1 MTPVLESARLRLRP
15 VREDDAADIVGLI
28 GDADVVHF
36 LAMVPYPYTLDD
48 AHIFIASAQGRGPLA
63 VQESF
68 VVEHRDDGAFL
79 GVMSLVPD
87 AHVSNGAIL
96 GYWIAKPHWA
106 QGYATEAAQTL
117 VEYGFATR
125 GYASISAAAAVANP
139 ASRRVLQKAGLTAV
153 GSDGRH
159 WLPARNRAEPS
170 VTHAVTRDA
179 WIAARTK
186 RIVHVAAVALVDADD
201 RVLIAQRPA
210 GKAMAGL
217 WEFPG
222 GKVEAGE
229 TPEVAL
235 IRELREELGIDTE
248 ASCLAPFTFASHAYE
263 KFHLLMPLFVCRV
276 WKGQVHGREGQAL
289 KWVEPLRLADYP
301 MPPAD
306 IPLVA
311 MLRDFL

>member
-1 MTPVLESARLRLRP
+1 MTALLESTRLRLRP
-15 VREDDAADIVGLI
+15 VREDDADVIVALLADI
-28 GDADVVHF
+28 DVVHF
-36 LAMVPYPYTLDD
+36 LAMVPHPYTSDD
-48 AHIFIASAQGRGPLA
+48 ARIFIASAQGKGPLA

-68 VVEHRDDGAFL
+68 ALERKEDGAFL
-79 GVMSLVPD
+79 GIMSLIPD
-87 AHVSNGAIL
+87 AHVAEAAIL
-96 GYWIAKPHWA
+96 GYWIAKPYWA

-139 ASRRVLQKAGLTAV
+139 ASRRVLQKAGLMAI

-170 VTHAVTRDA
+170 ITHAVTREG
-179 WIAARTK
+179 WIASRTK

-201 RVLIAQRPA
+201 RVLIAQRPP
-210 GKAMAGL
+210 GKSMAGL

-229 TPEVAL
+229 TPEACL

>member
-1 MTPVLESARLRLRP
+1 MTTILESARLRLRP
-15 VREDDAADIVGLI
+15 VREDDASHFVRLLN
-28 GDADVVHF
+28 DADVVRY
-36 LAMVPYPYTLDD
+36 LSMVPFPYTQLD
-48 AHIFIASAQGRGPLA
+48 AGEFIASARDGGPLPVGEA
-63 VQESF
+63 FAIEELNSG
-68 VVEHRDDGAFL
+68 EFL
-79 GVMSLVPD
+79 GVLGLRPD
-87 AHVSNGAIL
+87 PHLEDAGII
-96 GYWIAKPHWA
+96 GYWLAKAHW
-106 QGYATEAAQTL
+106 GRGLMTEAVTL
-117 VEYGFATR
+117 ALAYGFSTR
-125 GYASISAAAAVANP
+125 HYRSISAAAAIANA
-139 ASRRVLQKAGLTAV
+139 ASRKVLMKAGLQPV
-153 GSDGRH
+153 GSDGLH
-159 WLPARNRAEPS
+159 WLPARARPEAAM
-170 VTHAVTRDA
+170 THALTREA
-179 WIAARTK
+179 WIASRTK

-201 RVLIAQRPA
+201 RVLIAQRPP
-210 GKAMAGL
+210 GKSMAGL

-229 TPEVAL
+229 TPEACL

>member
-1 MTPVLESARLRLRP
+1 MTTILESARLRLRP
-15 VREDDAADIVGLI
+15 VREDDADDIVRLI
-28 GDADVVHF
+28 GDAEVVHF
-36 LAMVPYPYTLDD
+36 LAMVPYPYTLED
-48 AHIFIASAQGRGPLA
+48 ARMFIASAQGRGPLA

-68 VVEHRDDGAFL
+68 VVERRDDGAFL
-79 GVMSLVPD
+79 GVMSLIPD
-87 AHVSNGAIL
+87 AHVAGAAIL
-96 GYWIAKPHWA
+96 GYWIAKPYWA

-125 GYASISAAAAVANP
+125 GYTSISAAAAVANP
-139 ASRRVLQKAGLTAV
+139 ASRRVLQKAGLVAV
-153 GSDGRH
+153 GSDGRY

-179 WIAARTK
+179 WVASRTK